1 MQFNMERDV
10 QNLDKLGEFIE
21 SSPLFEAYGLAEEAH
36 KGRLRAEGIPYFTH
50 CVAVEKIISEEWGI
64 PNLDLRVAALL
75 HDTIEDTDLKLIDI
89 EKRFG
94 PKVAFLVE
102 GVSQL
107 RSERENGV
115 SKIEKD
121 RETIK
126 KILNRHLIDAVV
138 SVLKLADRLHNMRT
152 LNFMPTDKQIPK
164 ARETADDYAPLAESL
179 GIWVVK
185 TELEDL
191 SLKYTDPKAYKK
203 FSRMLARDPRLNP
216 EFIDNIKSELEF
228 ELAKFGIKGEIT
240 TRVNSIARLRSK
252 ADRAMFRDIND
263 VISFRVIL
271 DNKDDE
277 NITLQEVY
285 RTFGIIRQKYLCEE
299 DPKRL
304 DDFYG
309 EKRDNEYSAIQLTI
323 QKPEGAIEIA
333 ITSKEREEFNNWGVI
348 SLMRRGVTDLKNHSL
363 KLVITSRGPAKFTKP
378 EASGVDVAY
387 LISRDFGLQE
397 EGMLIDGVKHEITEE
412 VPNGAN
418 LDIILGKM
426 RNRPRPGL
434 KKAAHLENTKRAI
447 EKQNLQAD
455 KEKLSNKGK
464 KAVSEIIKKR
474 GILDLADLYNPV
486 YFPEQ
491 AKTLNRLLYRLG
503 CNGQLPELYYQIA
516 SGLNIK
522 LLEAELDQIDITK
535 EKMGFTSVVVH
546 GVDEPGVL
554 QLITSNIR
562 SLGGNIRFN
571 HGGVNGKYI
580 FEQRMIVENLSRE
593 SEKELTKVFQ
603 SDSRITKVIV
613 V

>member
-1 MQFNMERDV
+1 MEREI
-10 QNLDKLGEFIE
+10 QSQGKLEEFIE
-21 SSPLFEAYGLAEEAH
+21 SSPLFEAYALAEKAH
-36 KGRLRAEGIPYFTH
+36 EGKLRAEGIPYFTH
-50 CVAVEKIISEEWGI
+50 CKAVEKIISGEWGI
-64 PNLDLRVAALL
+64 TNLDLRKAALL
-75 HDTIEDTDLKLIDI
+75 HDTIEDTCLKLTDI
-89 EKRFG
+89 EKEFG

-107 RSERENGV
+107 RSEKENGI
-115 SKIEKD
+115 SKVEKD

-126 KILNRHLIDAVV
+126 KILNRHTIDAVV

-152 LNFMPTDKQIPK
+152 LNFMPKVNQIPK
-164 ARETADDYAPLAESL
+164 ARETADVYAPLAESL

-203 FSRMLARDPRLNP
+203 FSRLLARDPRLNP
-216 EFIDNIKSELEF
+216 KFIDNIKSELEY
-228 ELAKFGIKGEIT
+228 ELEKFGINAEVA

-348 SLMRRGVTDLKNHSL
+348 SLMRRGVTDLRNHSL
-363 KLVITSRGPAKFTKP
+363 KLVITSRGPVKFTKP
-378 EASGVDVAY
+378 DASGVDLAY

-397 EGMLIDGVKHEITEE
+397 EGMLIDGVRHKITED

-426 RNRPRPGL
+426 KNRPHPRL
-434 KKAAHLENTKRAI
+434 IKAAHLENTKRAI

-455 KEKLSNKGK
+455 KEKLIKKGK
-464 KAVSEIIKKR
+464 NTVSEIIKKR
-474 GILDLADLYNPV
+474 GILDLADLHNSV

-522 LLEAELDQIDITK
+522 LLESELDQIDITK
-535 EKMGFTSVVVH
+535 EKMGFTSIMVR
-546 GVDEPGVL
+546 GTDKPGVL

-562 SLGGNIRFN
+562 SLGGNVRFN
-571 HGGVNGKYI
+571 HGGVNGKYV

-593 SEKELTKVFQ
+593 REKELAEIFQ
-603 SDSRITKVIV
+603 TDSRITKVIIV
-613 V
+613 